1 MAKFE
6 KPQRSTAA
14 GAVTDVPADPFEA
27 RQCGYTSLVHGR
39 CRYWGAIFPGGAKT
53 GWCSGHFKHRVGP
66 DAEQVA
72 EASAAWRREFW
83 DVERGMLVD
92 SGGVP
97 VRVIDGR
104 SEAAHLAQ
112 AMAARYGVDAELPAR
127 QRAAAIAS
135 KTGGVGG
142 WHAAPKRER
151 VPGEDDE

>member
-1 MAKFE
+1 MARKTD
-6 KPQRSTAA
+6 KPAPSGFANEA
-14 GAVTDVPADPFEA
+14 PADPFEA

-39 CRYWGAIFPGGAKT
+39 CRCWGAIFPGRAKT
-53 GWCSGHFKHRVGP
+53 GWCSGHYKHRVGP

-72 EASAAWRREFW
+72 ESSAAWRREFW

-92 SGGVP
+92 LGGVP
-97 VRVIDGR
+97 TRAIDGA
-104 SEAAHLAQ
+104 SEAAVLAQ
-112 AMAARYGVDAELPAR
+112 AMAARYGVDGELTAR

-135 KTGGVGG
+135 KTGGVAG

>member
-1 MAKFE
+1 MARKTD
-6 KPQRSTAA
+6 KPAA
-14 GAVTDVPADPFEA
+14 SFANEVPADPYEA
-27 RQCGYTSLVHGR
+27 RQCGYTSLIHGR
-39 CRYWGAIFPGGAKT
+39 CRFWGAIFPGGAKT

-66 DAEQVA
+66 EAEQVA
-72 EASAAWRREFW
+72 ESSATWRREFW

-104 SEAAHLAQ
+104 SEAAVLAQ
-112 AMAARYGVDAELPAR
+112 AMATRYGVDGDLPAR

>member
-1 MAKFE
+1 MARKTD
-6 KPQRSTAA
+6 KPTASFA
-14 GAVTDVPADPFEA
+14 NEVPVDPYEA
-27 RQCGYTSLVHGR
+27 RQCGYTSLIHGR
-39 CRYWGAIFPGGAKT
+39 CRFWGAIFPGGAKT

-66 DAEQVA
+66 EAEQVA
-72 EASAAWRREFW
+72 ESSATWRREFW